1 MEPGLRDREYV
12 MLAWMIEEGAE
23 AAMEPGLRD
32 REYHLPRASL
42 LTRNTAAMEPGL
54 RDREYTHTPTGERLP
69 GVRCNGARS

>member
-32 REYHLPRASL
+32 REY
-42 LTRNTAAMEPGL
+42 
-54 RDREYTHTPTGERLP
+54 THTPTGERLP